1 MRGMY
6 LWNVTFK
13 TKKLCLNALRA
24 MILLYVVR
32 ACWDYKYLSTLS
44 SYTFLS
50 STN

>member
-13 TKKLCLNALRA
+13 TKRLCLNALHA

-32 ACWDYKYLSTLS
+32 AYVGVGI
-44 SYTFLS
+44 
-50 STN
+50 TNT